1 MKSFRTSF
9 VVRAAAVAVVVVVG
23 LADEALAAQSADKRP
38 SPPSQVKMIGSFRLP
53 VTKLK
58 HNPGKERK
66 EEGSFKEM
74 KPIIS
79 NVLKTIEMIF
89 YA

>member
-9 VVRAAAVAVVVVVG
+9 VVRAAAVAVVVVVD
-23 LADEALAAQSADKRP
+23 LADEALAAQSAGKRP

-66 EEGSFKEM
+66 DDGSFKEM
-74 KPIIS
+74 KPII
-79 NVLKTIEMIF
+79 K
-89 YA
+89 

>member
-9 VVRAAAVAVVVVVG
+9 VVQAAAAVVVVVG

-58 HNPGKERK
+58 QNPGKERK
-66 EEGSFKEM
+66 EEGSFNEM

>member
-58 HNPGKERK
+58 QNPGKERK

>member
-9 VVRAAAVAVVVVVG
+9 VVRAAAVAVVVVVD

-74 KPIIS
+74 KPII
-79 NVLKTIEMIF
+79 K
-89 YA
+89 

>member
-1 MKSFRTSF
+1 MKFFRTSF
-9 VVRAAAVAVVVVVG
+9 VVRAAAAVDGLDVVAVAVVG
-23 LADEALAAQSADKRP
+23 LADEALAAQSAGKRP

-74 KPIIS
+74 KPV
-79 NVLKTIEMIF
+79 NK
-89 YA
+89 

>member
-9 VVRAAAVAVVVVVG
+9 VVRAAAVAVVVVD

>member
-9 VVRAAAVAVVVVVG
+9 VVRAAAVAVVVAD